1 MSSEKVGGEMK
12 ERTYNHNKWHVS
24 ADFIIWAGIIFYG
37 LSELLP
43 YDQIALRYMTCAAF
57 IIPSV
62 FSRSR
67 FLFYVP
73 RLMICALTEFS
84 HRVLMVF
91 FRRMAMTLFM
101 LGISFFIAADQ
112 QVSHSVLWAKAGK
125 YYFVKNRRKICLR
138 F

>member
-1 MSSEKVGGEMK
+1 MK
-12 ERTYNHNKWHVS
+12 ARTYTQNKWHVS
-24 ADFIIWAGIIFYG
+24 ADIIIWSAIIFYG
-37 LSELLP
+37 LNEILP

-57 IIPSV
+57 IIPSL

-73 RLMICALTEFS
+73 RLMICAVTEFS
-84 HRVLMVF
+84 QQVLSVM
-91 FRRMAMTLFM
+91 FRRIAMMMFM
-101 LGISFFIAADQ
+101 VGFSFFMTFSVVADQ

-125 YYFVKNRRKICLR
+125 YYFVKNRRKVCLR

>member
-1 MSSEKVGGEMK
+1 MK
-12 ERTYNHNKWHVS
+12 ASTYTQNKWHVT
-24 ADFIIWAGIIFYG
+24 ADFIIWVGIIFYG
-37 LSELLP
+37 LNELLP

-57 IIPSV
+57 IIPSL

-84 HRVLMVF
+84 NRVLMVMV
-91 FRRMAMTLFM
+91 RRFAMVMCMAGMSLF
-101 LGISFFIAADQ
+101 ISPSMAADHK
-112 QVSHSVLWAKAGK
+112 VAHSVLWAKAGK

>member
-1 MSSEKVGGEMK
+1 MK
-12 ERTYNHNKWHVS
+12 ARTYTQNRWHVS
-24 ADFIIWAGIIFYG
+24 ADIIIWTAIIAYG
-37 LSELLP
+37 LNELLP

-57 IIPSV
+57 IIPSL
-62 FSRSR
+62 FTRSR

-73 RLMICALTEFS
+73 RLVICAVTEFS
-84 HRVLMVF
+84 QQVLSVMIRRAAMMMFMV
-91 FRRMAMTLFM
+91 
-101 LGISFFIAADQ
+101 GVSFFIAGDQ

>member
-1 MSSEKVGGEMK
+1 MK
-12 ERTYNHNKWHVS
+12 TRTYSQNKWHVS
-24 ADFIIWAGIIFYG
+24 ADFIIWAGIIYYG
-37 LSELLP
+37 LNELLP

-73 RLMICALTEFS
+73 RLMICALTEFI
-84 HRVLMVF
+84 HGVVLLL
-91 FRRMAMTLFM
+91 FRRMVMMVFM
-101 LGISFFIAADQ
+101 LGISFFVVADQ

>member
-1 MSSEKVGGEMK
+1 MK
-12 ERTYNHNKWHVS
+12 ARTYTQNRWHVS
-24 ADFIIWAGIIFYG
+24 ADIIIWTVIIFYG
-37 LSELLP
+37 LNELLP

-73 RLMICALTEFS
+73 RLMICAVTEFGQQ
-84 HRVLMVF
+84 VLSVMLRRIAMMMFMV
-91 FRRMAMTLFM
+91 
-101 LGISFFIAADQ
+101 GVSFFIAGDQ
-112 QVSHSVLWAKAGK
+112 QVTHSVLWAKAGK

>member
-1 MSSEKVGGEMK
+1 MK
-12 ERTYNHNKWHVS
+12 TRAYSQNKWHVS

-37 LSELLP
+37 LNELLP

-73 RLMICALTEFS
+73 RLMICALTEFG
-84 HRVLMVF
+84 HRVVLLL
-91 FRRMAMTLFM
+91 FRRIAMMVFM
-101 LGISFFIAADQ
+101 LGISFFVVADQ

>member
-1 MSSEKVGGEMK
+1 MK
-12 ERTYNHNKWHVS
+12 ARTYTQNRWHVS
-24 ADFIIWAGIIFYG
+24 ADIIIWTVIIFYG
-37 LSELLP
+37 LNELLP

-57 IIPSV
+57 IIPSL
-62 FSRSR
+62 FTRSC

-73 RLMICALTEFS
+73 RLVICAVTEFS
-84 HRVLMVF
+84 QQVLSVMLRRIAMMMFMV
-91 FRRMAMTLFM
+91 
-101 LGISFFIAADQ
+101 GVSFFIAADQ

>member
-1 MSSEKVGGEMK
+1 MK
-12 ERTYNHNKWHVS
+12 ARTYTQNRWHVS
-24 ADFIIWAGIIFYG
+24 ADIIIWTVIIFYG
-37 LSELLP
+37 LNELLP

-73 RLMICALTEFS
+73 RLMICAVTEFG
-84 HRVLMVF
+84 RQVLSVMIRRAAMMMFMV
-91 FRRMAMTLFM
+91 
-101 LGISFFIAADQ
+101 GVSFFIAGDQ
-112 QVSHSVLWAKAGK
+112 QVTHSVLWAKAGK